1 MLNLFNKYRS
11 DGHKR
16 EIKYMKVYE
25 GNIVTCDSKN
35 TVCRFLAEDGGKIV
49 FTGDTLPEEF
59 KNVQCEK
66 LGERALLPAF
76 ADTHLHFSSFALF
89 AATIDVRSAKSHD
102 EICEMILEYDQSHKE
117 KFIIGFGASAH
128 NVKEKKLITK
138 EKLDSICPNK
148 PVMIV
153 KYDGHASIINTCL
166 INELPEKVK
175 KLRGFNFESGEM
187 NQEAFFAVT
196 NHMTSKFSTISL
208 IKNMLS
214 GIDRLAEKGIGMI
227 HTAEGVGFPGD
238 IDVDMV
244 RFLSRGQR
252 NAFSTRIFF
261 QTMDVNKVLKRKLP
275 RIGGCFATA
284 LDGCFGSEDA
294 AMLLPYSNNPDNKGV
309 LYYDDKKVTDFAI
322 AANRAGLQIEVH
334 AIGDAAFVQAV
345 NAIEAALKDFPRKDH
360 RHTII
365 HACVPTEEGLEKMA
379 KLDIG
384 IALQPAFLNWPLEP
398 LDYVQKILG
407 KRAYQISPLRHMK
420 DLGIHMSGGSDA
432 PCTLPDPI
440 EGIYNA
446 CNHYVPEQSIT
457 IPEALRMFT
466 YEAARMSFDEKK
478 RGSLETGKIADMT
491 ILNKNPLEMQP
502 KELRSLKVL
511 QLILAGRPYKKGQGL
526 GSLLVNGIIGTNK
539 IS

>member
-1 MLNLFNKYRS
+1 
-11 DGHKR
+11 
-16 EIKYMKVYE
+16 MKVYE
-25 GNIVTCDSKN
+25 GTIVTCDSKN
-35 TVCRFLAEDGGKIV
+35 TVCKFLVEDKGKIIFV
-49 FTGDTLPEEF
+49 GDVLPEEY
-59 KNVQCEK
+59 KEIQSEK
-66 LGERALLPAF
+66 LGEKALLPAF
-76 ADTHLHFSSFALF
+76 GDTHLHFSSFAMF
-89 AATIDVRSAKSHD
+89 ASTIDVRSAKSHD
-102 EICEMILEYDQSHKE
+102 EICQMILEYDQGCRK

-128 NVKEKKLITK
+128 NIKEKTLITR
-138 EKLDSICPNK
+138 EKLDSVCPNK

-175 KLRGFNFESGEM
+175 KLRGFNYESGEM

-196 NHMTSKFSTISL
+196 NHMTAKISTVSL
-208 IKNMLS
+208 IKSMLT
-214 GIDRLAEKGIGMI
+214 GIDKVAEKGIGLI
-227 HTAEGVGFPGD
+227 HTVEGVGFPGD
-238 IDVDMV
+238 LDVDMV

-294 AMLLPYSNNPDNKGV
+294 ALLLPYDNNQDNKGV

-322 AANRAGLQIEVH
+322 AANREGLQIEVH
-334 AIGDAAFVQAV
+334 AIGDAAFEQAV
-345 NAIEAALKDFPRKDH
+345 NAIEAALKDFPREDH

-365 HACVPTEEGLEKMA
+365 HACLPTEEGLEKMA
-379 KLDIG
+379 KLGIG
-384 IALQPAFLNWPLEP
+384 LALQPAFLDWPLEP
-398 LDYVQKILG
+398 LDYVEKILG
-407 KRAYQISPLRHMK
+407 KRAYEISPIRHML

-446 CNHYVPEQSIT
+446 CNHYVPEQSVS

-466 YEAARMSFDEKK
+466 YEAARMSFDEKQ
-478 RGSLETGKIADMT
+478 RGSLETGKIADIT
-491 ILNKNPLEMQP
+491 ILNQNPLKLEP
-502 KELRSLKVL
+502 KALRSLKVEK
-511 QLILAGRPYKKGQGL
+511 LILSGKDYVAGQGL
-526 GSLLVNGIIGTNK
+526 GSLVVNGIIGTNK
-539 IS
+539 LR